1 MPAFSKTLKYFRE
14 RVLPMSDIIVGDVVE
29 ILQKLHERKKEIMKE
44 IQDTKEFYQR
54 KREKKKKIHRKYEKF
69 SHVEELENYYTRVMF
84 CRLIY
89 LDITKRTT
97 YLEKIAKYCEG
108 IQDIAPEDIKNIRY
122 NDEFQEYVIQSSNG
136 KRYEIYE
143 DNLRFIYPM
152 FFKVQ
157 EADVAFDGE
166 KFVVYNIGE

>member
-1 MPAFSKTLKYFRE
+1 MNDL
-14 RVLPMSDIIVGDVVE
+14 IVGDVVE
-29 ILQKLHERKKEIMKE
+29 ILQKLHERKKEIIEE
-44 IQDTKEFYQR
+44 IKDTKDFYQK
-54 KREKKKKIHRKYEKF
+54 KREKKKKIQRKYEKF
-69 SHVEELENYYTRVMF
+69 SRMEELESYYTRVMF

-89 LDITKRTT
+89 LDITKRTA

-108 IQDIAPEDIKNIRY
+108 IQDLAPEDIKTIRY
-122 NDEFQEYVIQSSNG
+122 HDEFQEYVILSSNG

-152 FFKVQ
+152 FFKIQ
-157 EADVAFDGE
+157 EADLAFDGE